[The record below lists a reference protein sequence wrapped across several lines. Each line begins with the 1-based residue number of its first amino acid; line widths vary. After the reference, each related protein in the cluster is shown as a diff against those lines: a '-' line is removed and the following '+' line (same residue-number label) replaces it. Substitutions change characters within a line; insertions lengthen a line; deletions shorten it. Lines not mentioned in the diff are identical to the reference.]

1 MQQPD
6 FWYRSN
12 YSIAAHLLWP
22 FSLVYSLVYKIRK
35 TFSKSWQATVPVVCV
50 GNLSVGGTGKTPT
63 AIAIANFFIQK
74 NIDIHFL
81 SRGYGKTLDGPIRV
95 DPSKHTAIEV
105 GDEPLLLAKIAP
117 TWVSAD
123 RRAGAE
129 LAISDGATA
138 LIMDDGFQNTNIH
151 KDISILV
158 IDGEVGFGNGKIFP
172 AGPLRENV
180 ENGIRKANA
189 VLIIGDDTKSLRIK
203 IKEFQSTTLKV
214 LHGYLIPELN
224 DINLKGE
231 RVVAFAGIGRPEK
244 FFRTVRSLGCII
256 SETTKFNDHHNY
268 TVDEIDNLEQQAKDM
283 NAKLVTTSKDRI
295 RLDKTTAKK
304 VIEIPVILKL
314 KDSSEL
320 LGLLKPI
327 LPDET

>member
-6 FWYRSN
+6 FWYGSK
-12 YSIAAHLLWP
+12 YSIAAQLLWP
-22 FSLVYSLVYKIRK
+22 ASLAYSLVYKIRQ
-35 TFSKSWQATVPVVCV
+35 TFSKSWRASVPVICI

-63 AIAIANFFIQK
+63 AISIAEFFIQR
-74 NIDIHFL
+74 NINIHFL

-95 DPSKHTAIEV
+95 DPTQHTAIDV
-105 GDEPLLLAKIAP
+105 GDEPLLLAKTAP

-129 LAISDGATA
+129 LAISAGATT
-138 LIMDDGFQNTNIH
+138 LIMDDGFQNASIY

-158 IDGEVGFGNGKIFP
+158 IDGEVGFGNGRIFP
-172 AGPLRENV
+172 AGPLRENI
-180 ENGIRKANA
+180 ENGIKKSNA
-189 VLIIGDDTKSLRIK
+189 VFIIGNDIKSLGKSIK
-203 IKEFQSTTLKV
+203 SLQESNLKI
-214 LHGYLIPELN
+214 LHGQLIPELN
-224 DINLKGE
+224 DISLKGE

-256 SETTKFNDHHNY
+256 SDTTKFNDHHNY
-268 TVDEIDNLEQQAKDM
+268 TVGEIDYLEKQAKNM

-295 RLDKTTAKK
+295 RLDKAAAVK
-304 VIEIPVILKL
+304 VLEIPIILKWE
-314 KDSSEL
+314 DSSKLAE
-320 LGLLKPI
+320 LLKPI

>member
-6 FWYRSN
+6 FWYGSR
-12 YSIAAHLLWP
+12 YGIAAQLLWP
-22 FSLVYSLVYKIRK
+22 AGLAYSLVSKIRK
-35 TFSKSWQATVPVVCV
+35 TFSKSWRASVPVVCI

-63 AIAIANFFIQK
+63 AIAIAKFFIRR
-74 NIDIHFL
+74 NINIHFL

-95 DPSKHTAIEV
+95 NPSQHTAIDV
-105 GDEPLLLAKIAP
+105 GDEPLLLSNIAP

-129 LAISDGATA
+129 LAISAGATT
-138 LIMDDGFQNTNIH
+138 LIMDDGFQNTSIH

-180 ENGIRKANA
+180 ENGTKKANA
-189 VLIIGDDTKSLRIK
+189 VLIIGDDTKGLRECIKSLQRSNLK
-203 IKEFQSTTLKV
+203 I
-214 LHGYLIPELN
+214 LHGQLIPELN

-231 RVVAFAGIGRPEK
+231 RVIAFAGIGRPEK
-244 FFRTVRSLGCII
+244 FFRTLRSLGCVI
-256 SETTKFNDHHNY
+256 SETIKFNDHHNY
-268 TVDEIDNLEQQAKDM
+268 TSNDIYNLEQQAKNL

-295 RLDKTTAKK
+295 RLDKDSALN
-304 VIEIPVILKL
+304 VIEIPVILKWE
-314 KDSSEL
+314 DSSEL

-327 LPDET
+327 LPDEP